1 MQANTDPRYPQPTQ
15 YMVDMADG
23 RHMQWPAY
31 DYDDLLRTL
40 HFYGHTAKKILPL
53 SEYEAEIAAKEAQ
66 EDLIY
71 QWTLELERELK
82 ESA

>member
-15 YMVDMADG
+15 FIVDTADG

-31 DYDDLLRTL
+31 GYDDLLRTL
-40 HFYGHTAKKILPL
+40 HFYGHTPKFIMPL
-53 SEYEAEIAAKEAQ
+53 SEYEAEILAKEQQ
-66 EDLIY
+66 EDLIH
-71 QWTLELERELK
+71 ELERELK

>member
-15 YMVDMADG
+15 FIVDTADG

-40 HFYGHTAKKILPL
+40 HFYGHTPKKILPL
-53 SEYEAEIAAKEAQ
+53 SEYEAETAAKEAQ

-71 QWTLELERELK
+71 QWQLELERELK

>member
-1 MQANTDPRYPQPTQ
+1 MPVSTTVSTDYFILTEC
-15 YMVDMADG
+15 G
-23 RHMQWPAY
+23 RRFVWGATSEES
-31 DYDDLLRTL
+31 LLRELTQKG
-40 HFYGHTAKKILPL
+40 YRATYINEL

-71 QWTLELERELK
+71 QWQLELEREMK

>member
-1 MQANTDPRYPQPTQ
+1 MQAKYPQPTQ
-15 YMVDMADG
+15 YIVDTADG

-40 HFYGHTAKKILPL
+40 HFYGHTPKFIMPL
-53 SEYEAEIAAKEAQ
+53 SEYEAEILAKEAQ
-66 EDLIY
+66 EDLMH
-71 QWTLELERELK
+71 QFRVELERELK